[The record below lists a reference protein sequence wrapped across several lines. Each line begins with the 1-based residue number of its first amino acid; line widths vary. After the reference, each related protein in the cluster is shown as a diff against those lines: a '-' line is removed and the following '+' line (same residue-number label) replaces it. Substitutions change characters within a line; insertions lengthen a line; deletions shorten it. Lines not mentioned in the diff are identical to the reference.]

1 MKIPDLKKYFFS
13 YIYII
18 LGLTFIIF
26 FILSSKFE
34 PPYLP
39 NDEPTNFDGYR
50 FYPYTIIMTVSFILH
65 DFIAIALLLEI
76 LIRKFV
82 VEKFFPYFK
91 IPLKFNL
98 SFKSNRLLSILFYIL
113 FCIASVPLL
122 LTILAT
128 IATTLDVLKYNLQN
142 INFSIINY
150 FKHYL
155 NS

>member
-122 LTILAT
+122 LTIK
-128 IATTLDVLKYNLQN
+128 TLLKMLINNIKYYCLLILQ
-142 INFSIINY
+142 IFIT
-150 FKHYL
+150 
-155 NS
+155 

>member
-1 MKIPDLKKYFFS
+1 MFFMKIPDLRKYFFS

-18 LGLTFIIF
+18 VGLSFVIF

-50 FYPYTIIMTVSFILH
+50 FYPYTIIMLVSFILH
-65 DFIAIALLLEI
+65 DFIVIALLIEI
-76 LIRKFV
+76 LMCNFIIK
-82 VEKFFPYFK
+82 KFFPYFK

-98 SFKSNRLLSILFYIL
+98 SYKLNCLLSILFYIL
-113 FCIASVPLL
+113 FFIASVPPF

-128 IATTLDVLKYNLQN
+128 IVTTLDVLN
-142 INFSIINY
+142 ITYKLI
-150 FKHYL
+150 
-155 NS
+155 

>member
-1 MKIPDLKKYFFS
+1 MKIPDFKKYFFS

-50 FYPYTIIMTVSFILH
+50 FYPYTIIMIVSFILH
-65 DFIAIALLLEI
+65 DFIAIALLLE
-76 LIRKFV
+76 
-82 VEKFFPYFK
+82 

>member
-82 VEKFFPYFK
+82 VEKLFPYFK

-122 LTILAT
+122 LTIK
-128 IATTLDVLKYNLQN
+128 TLLKMLINN
-142 INFSIINY
+142 IKYYCFLI
-150 FKHYL
+150 L
-155 NS
+155 